1 MKITIVTFSKKPSAT
16 EQSWI
21 DVYQKRLKH
30 YCDFE
35 ILRYAENKSLSD
47 IFKKK
52 MTKAYIIALDES
64 GQELSSKKLAYK
76 LNQHTTQDLY
86 FIIGGSYGLPK
97 DIKNFTKEYIS
108 LSKMTL
114 PHRIA
119 LLVLTEQIY
128 RAFTILNNSP
138 YHHS

>member
-1 MKITIVTFSKKPSAT
+1 MRISIITFSKKLSSA

-21 DVYQKRLKH
+21 ETYQKRLKH
-30 YCDFE
+30 YCSFE
-35 ILRYAENKSLSD
+35 ILRYSENKNLND
-47 IFKKK
+47 ILKKINP
-52 MTKAYIIALDES
+52 KAYVIALDEK
-64 GQELSSKKLAYK
+64 GQHFSSKKLAQK
-76 LNQHTTQDLY
+76 LSQHTQHDLY

-97 DIKNFTKEYIS
+97 DTAAFAKESMS

-128 RAFTILNNSP
+128 RAFTIQNNLP
-138 YHHS
+138 YHHE

>member
-1 MKITIVTFSKKPSAT
+1 MRISIITFSKKLSST

-21 DVYQKRLKH
+21 NTYEKRLKH
-30 YCDFE
+30 FCNFE
-35 ILRYAENKSLSD
+35 ILRYSENKNLEA

-52 MTKAYIIALDES
+52 SAQAYIIALDEK
-64 GQELSSKKLAYK
+64 GPQLSSKKLADK
-76 LNQHTTQDLY
+76 LNHHCQHDLY

-97 DIKNFTKEYIS
+97 DTDAFAQEHLS

-128 RAFTILNNSP
+128 RAFTIQKNLP
-138 YHHS
+138 YHHN